1 MSLYSQ
7 DIGCFSKSAHLPL
20 VLSCPYS
27 ALVREKIL
35 AVRVKA
41 VSSQLLGDSN
51 SNAITSGKMDV
62 EDGSDEDEDEE
73 GALIKATRVILQ
85 QAQSQMHNGDEGSIG
100 DGNDSSQR
108 QDLTDLALW
117 ALQRQARA
125 SLVES
130 YAKCHDIV
138 ASSENNI
145 ITTSSSTTA
154 AGAGVASSRVVMLT
168 GGLASGGM
176 HVPSATGQAGGI
188 VAQLVP
194 RKQYTRL
201 RRQQKRDLK
210 LFERDE
216 KKRRTDLQKLRTVRE
231 QEYLKELLQHGQ
243 EFFRFHKSKRS
254 DAKKVAFAAKAWQDT
269 ADSRKEKMELR
280 YEAARVKALKENDM
294 EAYAKLLQE
303 TKNDRLHYLLN
314 QTDTYLATINKMVQE
329 QRELGDVDDD
339 NNTAPAARP
348 AAASTAVVM
357 VNSTSSFSGGTS
369 DDLAAVTKGYYES
382 THNQQV
388 NEKVQ
393 QPSMLKGGDLKEYQ
407 LSGLQWLV
415 SLYNNNLNGILAD
428 EMGLGKTIQ
437 VHTHTAVTHPPP
449 TLAYAIPLFPTITY
463 PEPLPGFVL
472 LLTMTILII
481 ICIRLSRCWPM

>member
-1 MSLYSQ
+1 MSLYLQ

-20 VLSCPYS
+20 VMSCPYS
-27 ALVREKIL
+27 ALVREKVL
-35 AVRVKA
+35 AVRVKTVA
-41 VSSQLLGDSN
+41 SQILSDGDNIKTLASS
-51 SNAITSGKMDV
+51 KMDV
-62 EDGSDEDEDEE
+62 EDGSDEDEDDE
-73 GALIKATRVILQ
+73 GLALTKVTKSMLLL
-85 QAQSQMHNGDEGSIG
+85 AQSHSMNNDDEGGSKK
-100 DGNDSSQR
+100 R
-108 QDLTDLALW
+108 QEVTDLALW

-125 SLVES
+125 SLAES

-138 ASSENNI
+138 SSAENNTTNI
-145 ITTSSSTTA
+145 ATSSSST
-154 AGAGVASSRVVMLT
+154 ASSRVVMLT
-168 GGLASGGM
+168 GGLGSGM
-176 HVPSATGQAGGI
+176 HVPSATGQAGV
-188 VAQLVP
+188 VAQLVSP
-194 RKQYTRL
+194 RSKFTRT
-201 RRQQKRDLK
+201 RRQHKRDLK

-216 KKRRTDLQKLRTVRE
+216 KKRRSDLQKLRTVRE
-231 QEYLKELLQHGQ
+231 QEYLKELLAHR
-243 EFFRFHKSKRS
+243 EDFFRFHKTKRV
-254 DAKKVAFAAKAWQDT
+254 DAKKAAFAVKAWQET

-329 QRELGDVDDD
+329 QREMGDDDQDD
-339 NNTAPAARP
+339 NNAPAARP
-348 AAASTAVVM
+348 SAAAAGTAVVL
-357 VNSTSSFSGGTS
+357 VNSTSSSFIGDSS

-437 VHTHTAVTHPPP
+437 VLTGPRPSTNTHLVMLLPHHP
-449 TLAYAIPLFPTITY
+449 T
-463 PEPLPGFVL
+463 
-472 LLTMTILII
+472 
-481 ICIRLSRCWPM
+481 

>member
-1 MSLYSQ
+1 MLLYSQ

-27 ALVREKIL
+27 SLVREKLL

-41 VSSQLLGDSN
+41 VSSRLLLSNGDHTKSSASN
-51 SNAITSGKMDV
+51 TMDGNKMDI
-62 EDGSDEDEDEE
+62 EENNDEDEDDE
-73 GALIKATRVILQ
+73 GNALTKATKSMLLL
-85 QAQSQMHNGDEGSIG
+85 AQSQSTHNGDDG
-100 DGNDSSQR
+100 DHKR
-108 QDLTDLALW
+108 QELTDLALW

-125 SLVES
+125 SLAEN
-130 YAKCHDIV
+130 YAKCYDIV
-138 ASSENNI
+138 SSPENN
-145 ITTSSSTTA
+145 TTISSSSSSA
-154 AGAGVASSRVVMLT
+154 ANGVSPHTASSRVLMLT
-168 GGLASGGM
+168 GGLSSGGM
-176 HVPSATGQAGGI
+176 HVPSATGLAS
-188 VAQLVP
+188 VVSQLLL
-194 RKQYTRL
+194 RKSYTRT

-216 KKRRTDLQKLRTVRE
+216 KKRRTDLQKLRTMRE
-231 QEYLKELLQHGQ
+231 QEYLKELLAHR
-243 EFFRFHKSKRS
+243 EDFLRFHKTKRA
-254 DAKKVAFAAKAWQDT
+254 DAKKAAFAVKAWQET

-329 QRELGDVDDD
+329 QREMGDDD
-339 NNTAPAARP
+339 QDDSNASAGRPSASAAGTG
-348 AAASTAVVM
+348 SSVVL
-357 VNSTSSFSGGTS
+357 VNSASFTGGSS
-369 DDLAAVTKGYYES
+369 DDLAAVTKSYYES
-382 THNQQV
+382 THNHQV

-437 VHTHTAVTHPPP
+437 VQMTVLKYYFMRFLTV
-449 TLAYAIPLFPTITY
+449 IT
-463 PEPLPGFVL
+463 FVIHL
-472 LLTMTILII
+472 
-481 ICIRLSRCWPM
+481 